1 MIEQAEFFRRLMII
15 CILTAGICISRQMI
29 IMAAEGADEGWETE
43 EAMNGL
49 DSFDLSQIQE
59 FLNQQSGSQ
68 DRVNFTGIMEDLM
81 AGRFQ
86 EVLDDLG
93 TAIKD
98 SLFSEI
104 KNSSKMMA
112 QIIVLGLIGAVF
124 SNFSSIFTSSQ
135 ISETGFFVTYLLLFT
150 FLASSFFASISI
162 AGQVV
167 EAALQFMKVLM
178 PAYFLAVAF
187 AGGSMTSVAV
197 YEFTLGMISIAQWL
211 IFTILIPM
219 VRIYILFVLAGH
231 IAKEDVLSK
240 LTELIHDMIIWSLKT
255 MVGIVLGFHLVQ
267 GMVLPYVD
275 SMKNTTLQKL
285 VGVIPGIGQ
294 GANAVTQIIM
304 GSGVLIKNTMG
315 AAAVV
320 ILLILTAI
328 PVIKLVIMML
338 LYQLVAAVLQPV
350 CDKRIVSCVSCVA
363 QGHKLL
369 LKIVMTAMLL
379 FVITV
384 AIVCVGTNVTYYAG

>member
-1 MIEQAEFFRRLMII
+1 
-15 CILTAGICISRQMI
+15 
-29 IMAAEGADEGWETE
+29 
-43 EAMNGL
+43 
-49 DSFDLSQIQE
+49 
-59 FLNQQSGSQ
+59 
-68 DRVNFTGIMEDLM
+68 M